1 LELARA
7 DSFGYSQ
14 FNLQA
19 WFQLATLADHVEIDL
34 WHYKTVDGVGIRTG
48 LDFLLPY
55 VESPDK
61 KWPYG
66 KKGNPNLNS
75 LLRRAWLVYGDDRY
89 RKLIGSRSENQ
100 RESLFYP
107 LK

>member
-1 LELARA
+1 
-7 DSFGYSQ
+7 
-14 FNLQA
+14 
-19 WFQLATLADHVEIDL
+19 LATLGEHLGIDL
-34 WHYKTVDGVGIRTG
+34 WRYKTADGIGIRTG

-66 KKGNPNLNS
+66 KKGNPNLDS
-75 LLRRAWLVYGDDRY
+75 LLRRAYVVYGNDRY
-89 RKLIGSRSENQ
+89 RKLIPSRSENQ
-100 RESLFYP
+100 REALFYP